1 MENREKLKVGN
12 KKKIKRDYERLA
24 EDTTGRVEN
33 TDENEQQRNASG

>member
-12 KKKIKRDYERLA
+12 KQMKRDYERLA